1 MDYKN
6 MDYHSDDDFDCSN
19 GGYSD
24 SYNGTNG
31 SGQGQ
36 MSNPHGL
43 SKAELR
49 KTNKPIM
56 EKRRRARINHCLN
69 ELKSLIL
76 EAMKKDPARHTKLE
90 KADILEMTVK
100 HLQSVQR
107 QQLSM
112 AIQTD
117 PTVVHKFKTGFIECA
132 EEVNRYINQLD
143 GVDALVRQRLT
154 THLSSCA
161 SNLEQLG
168 SMTNFN
174 NGYRG
179 QLAMGTISAP
189 GNLFGNALAG
199 NPLAI
204 SGNSGP
210 GALFPTLPQDFN
222 NNNSSSSSSVFG
234 SNLGVAA
241 PTMPPVQMGG
251 VQLIPSRLPSGE
263 FALIMPTSAHAN
275 VLNNNNSTSAP
286 FANYA
291 HGRIAAAV
299 TSPVAS
305 ATATTVATA
314 ITAPTQ
320 LPASSVPVNDFA
332 ANYKRLSAFSRP
344 PAAATQTQ
352 VNAPTPT
359 AATSGKSTQLC
370 SSFGNGFIAATHT
383 QQQHQQQQ
391 QQQSRAAPTHQLH
404 HQSSTATNSPPLS
417 PISSV
422 SSQCEDSLMHTSSVF
437 TGSRPATPPLD
448 VTGDHQHNF
457 SGVFS
462 TPSSAESSLLTC
474 STSSQASAAN
484 HSATKFSTHLQQ
496 QQVSSTSGNVSGHSC
511 NTSSSSN
518 NNNDCSDSGVEMNG
532 SLKRPLDDD
541 EADSSDACET
551 PPSKKP
557 ARDSKTSAEPP
568 ASEAAL
574 RKQKHKLQEL
584 KEDNDNMWRPW

>member
-6 MDYHSDDDFDCSN
+6 DYHSDDDFDCSN
-19 GGYSD
+19 GYSD
-24 SYNGTNG
+24 SYNSANG

-107 QQLSM
+107 QQLNM

-143 GVDALVRQRLT
+143 GVDAMVRQRLT
-154 THLSSCA
+154 NHLNSCA

-168 SMTNFN
+168 SMSNFN

-179 QLAMGTISAP
+179 QLGIGMSAP
-189 GNLFGNALAG
+189 SSLFGAALAA
-199 NPLAI
+199 NPLAMAAA
-204 SGNSGP
+204 GAP
-210 GALFPTLPQDFN
+210 AALFPPMPQDLN
-222 NNNSSSSSSVFG
+222 NNNSNNGSFG
-234 SNLGVAA
+234 NNLTAA
-241 PTMPPVQMGG
+241 AASAMPPVQMGG

-263 FALIMPTSAHAN
+263 FALIMPTTAHAN
-275 VLNNNNSTSAP
+275 IVSNNNNAAP
-286 FANYA
+286 FVNFP
-291 HGRIAAAV
+291 HGRSAAAA
-299 TSPVAS
+299 TS
-305 ATATTVATA
+305 
-314 ITAPTQ
+314 
-320 LPASSVPVNDFA
+320 PASSATTGAAAPTAMPTTGIPINDFA
-332 ANYKRLSAFSRP
+332 ANFKRLSAFSRP
-344 PAAATQTQ
+344 PVAPMQLQ
-352 VNAPTPT
+352 VNAVAPVNGAQLNNNIGFL
-359 AATSGKSTQLC
+359 AAS
-370 SSFGNGFIAATHT
+370 A
-383 QQQHQQQQ
+383 QQTQQQQ
-391 QQQSRAAPTHQLH
+391 QRAAAPAHQLH

-422 SSQCEDSLMHTSSVF
+422 SSQGEDSLMHTSSDF

-448 VTGDHQHNF
+448 VTGDHQQEHSF

-462 TPSSAESSLLTC
+462 TPTSAESSLLT
-474 STSSQASAAN
+474 SSAASLS
-484 HSATKFSTHLQQ
+484 SAASSTAKLSLHLQQ
-496 QQVSSTSGNVSGHSC
+496 QQVSSTSGSAGNSC
-511 NTSSSSN
+511 NTSTSSLGLGG
-518 NNNDCSDSGVEMNG
+518 NNNDCSDSGVESNT
-532 SLKRPLDDD
+532 SLKRSLDD
-541 EADSSDACET
+541 EADSSDACEA
-551 PPSKKP
+551 PASKKIALDLP
-557 ARDSKTSAEPP
+557 KHNETST
-568 ASEAAL
+568 EATL
-574 RKQKHKLQEL
+574 VKQKHKLQEL
-584 KEDNDNMWRPW
+584 KEDGDNMWRPW